1 MLGPYRDTVTVDA
14 PLLLEPL
21 PDRCIPLPQG
31 CSHPSP
37 PAVAPAIRPG
47 PSLPPFFAK
56 ALAASA
62 SILLLSASGFFA
74 TGAWINAS
82 SYLAARVVPVKAP
95 APAGTE
101 KAAKVATR
109 PPPRPPAPKRAMP
122 LLPGP
127 RPMPPSPWAPA
138 MSGVSPVSLGGSPV
152 WSVLAAM
159 GRPTHDVE
167 TLWQRARSSG
177 AFTVAR
183 ASVARGAVE
192 PVDPLYWVQQPGWLE
207 VTGTPRWPTAL
218 AGVRRG
224 DRILAI
230 NGFPVRGSDGAAFGN
245 VALGGNALVELI
257 RDGKLVALRIDWVP

>member
-1 MLGPYRDTVTVDA
+1 MLGPYRDTVTIDV
-14 PLLLEPL
+14 PLLVEPL

-47 PSLPPFFAK
+47 PSLPPFFGK

-82 SYLAARVVPVKAP
+82 SFLAARAVQARAP
-95 APAGTE
+95 APAGNE
-101 KAAKVATR
+101 KTAKRAVR
-109 PPPRPPAPKRAMP
+109 PPPRPPAPKRAMTA
-122 LLPGP
+122 LPGP
-127 RPMPPSPWAPA
+127 RPVP
-138 MSGVSPVSLGGSPV
+138 LDGSPV

-159 GRPTHDVE
+159 GQPTHDVD
-167 TLWQRARSSG
+167 TLWRRAQSSG
-177 AFTVAR
+177 AYTMAR
-183 ASVARGAVE
+183 AAAVRGAAQ
-192 PVDPLYWVQQPGWLE
+192 PVDPLHWIQQPGWLE
-207 VTGTPRWPTAL
+207 VTGADPRWPNVFSGL
-218 AGVRRG
+218 RPH

-230 NGFPVRGSDGAAFGN
+230 NGTPLRGMHIAQFAM